1 MRKKRGELCST
12 LQFLHNNRT
21 PTGHCK
27 SRALAESIGLKALFV
42 PASSNHEELIQEVAK
57 PGRRR
62 RAPTGRQLVCP
73 KHADQPLLGN
83 GRKYFLHLLTSEE
96 LVARGMP
103 AGKAKLVINAY
114 PVLVLSNEWLEEL
127 YCASCGQKRW
137 YHLTKAP
144 DGAISLRLA
153 PRDLWG
159 QVAHVD
165 PIVPNPTVG
174 EFTRR
179 EARRHRD
186 QKRMFE

>member
-1 MRKKRGELCST
+1 LHS
-12 LQFLHNNRT
+12 LHNNWT
-21 PTGHCK
+21 PTRDGK
-27 SRALAESIGLKALFV
+27 SPALAELKSFKAFCV
-42 PASSNHEELIQEVAK
+42 PASSKPEQLIQEAAK

-62 RAPTGRQLVCP
+62 RPPSGRQLACP
-73 KHADQPLLGN
+73 RHPDQPLLGN
-83 GRKYFLHLLTSEE
+83 GRKYYLHLLTSEE

-103 AGKAKLVINAY
+103 ARKAKLVINAY
-114 PVLVLSNEWLEEL
+114 PVLVLSSEWLEEL

-137 YHLTKAP
+137 YLLTKAP

-186 QKRMFE
+186 QKRLFE

>member
-1 MRKKRGELCST
+1 MGINFQIT
-12 LQFLHNNRT
+12 HNNWT
-21 PTGHCK
+21 PIRDGK
-27 SRALAESIGLKALFV
+27 SPALAGLKGFKHLFV
-42 PASSNHEELIQEVAK
+42 PASPPPEEHLQEAAK
-57 PGRRR
+57 PQRRR
-62 RAPTGRQLVCP
+62 RAPSGRKLACP
-73 KHADQPLLGN
+73 RHLDQPLLGN
-83 GRKYFLHLLTSEE
+83 GRKYYLHLLTSEE

-114 PVLVLSNEWLEEL
+114 PVLVLSSEWLEEL

-165 PIVPNPTVG
+165 PTVPNPTVG

>member
-1 MRKKRGELCST
+1 MQYAHSP
-12 LQFLHNNRT
+12 LHGLDIAKCLAKFKSSQDFCV
-21 PTGHCK
+21 PTSPNPG
-27 SRALAESIGLKALFV
+27 
-42 PASSNHEELIQEVAK
+42 ELIQVVSK
-57 PGRRR
+57 PQRRR
-62 RAPTGRQLVCP
+62 RAPTGRQLACP
-73 KHADQPLLGN
+73 KHPDQPLLGN
-83 GRKYFLHLLTSEE
+83 GRKYYLHLLTCEE
-96 LVARGMP
+96 LVARGMA

-114 PVLVLSNEWLEEL
+114 PVLVLSSEWLEEL

-144 DGAISLRLA
+144 DGATSLRLA

-165 PIVPNPTVG
+165 PIVPNPTVV

>member
-1 MRKKRGELCST
+1 M
-12 LQFLHNNRT
+12 
-21 PTGHCK
+21 
-27 SRALAESIGLKALFV
+27 
-42 PASSNHEELIQEVAK
+42 PASSKSEGLLQEAAK

-62 RAPTGRQLVCP
+62 RASIGRQLACP
-73 KHADQPLLGN
+73 KHPDQSLLGN
-83 GRKYFLHLLTSEE
+83 GRKYFLHLLTPEE
-96 LVARGMP
+96 LVARGMA

-114 PVLVLSNEWLEEL
+114 PVLVLSSEWLEEL
-127 YCASCGQKRW
+127 YCASCGQKHW

-153 PRDLWG
+153 PRDLWR

>member
-1 MRKKRGELCST
+1 
-12 LQFLHNNRT
+12 
-21 PTGHCK
+21 
-27 SRALAESIGLKALFV
+27 
-42 PASSNHEELIQEVAK
+42 
-57 PGRRR
+57 
-62 RAPTGRQLVCP
+62 
-73 KHADQPLLGN
+73 LGN
-83 GRKYFLHLLTSEE
+83 GHKYYLHLLTSEE

-114 PVLVLSNEWLEEL
+114 PVLVLSSEWLEEI

-144 DGAISLRLA
+144 DGTISLRLA
-153 PRDLWG
+153 PRDLWR

-165 PIVPNPTVG
+165 PIVANPTVG

-186 QKRMFE
+186 NKRLIE

>member
-1 MRKKRGELCST
+1 MAPSSEARPE
-12 LQFLHNNRT
+12 
-21 PTGHCK
+21 P
-27 SRALAESIGLKALFV
+27 SR
-42 PASSNHEELIQEVAK
+42 N
-57 PGRRR
+57 GRRWR
-62 RAPTGRQLVCP
+62 RPSGRQLICP
-73 KHADQPLLGN
+73 KHLDQALLGN
-83 GRKYFLHLLTSEE
+83 GRKYFLHLLSPEE

-103 AGKAKLVINAY
+103 AGKARLVHNAY

-153 PRDLWG
+153 PRDLWS

-165 PIVPNPTVG
+165 PTVPNPTVG
-174 EFTRR
+174 EYTRR

-186 QKRMFE
+186 QKRLFE

>member
-1 MRKKRGELCST
+1 M
-12 LQFLHNNRT
+12 LQGQA
-21 PTGHCK
+21 P
-27 SRALAESIGLKALFV
+27 KA
-42 PASSNHEELIQEVAK
+42 AK
-57 PGRRR
+57 PKRARRR
-62 RAPTGRQLVCP
+62 PNGRQLACP

-127 YCASCGQKRW
+127 YCARCGQKRW
-137 YHLTKAP
+137 YHLIKAA
-144 DGAISLRLA
+144 DGAFNLRLA
-153 PRDLWG
+153 CRDLWS

-186 QKRMFE
+186 QKRLFE

>member
-1 MRKKRGELCST
+1 MQQNSSKYEHANG
-12 LQFLHNNRT
+12 
-21 PTGHCK
+21 GGGK
-27 SRALAESIGLKALFV
+27 SPALAGSRSFKDSFV
-42 PASSNHEELIQEVAK
+42 SDSP
-57 PGRRR
+57 RRR
-62 RAPTGRQLVCP
+62 PTGRKLACP
-73 KHADQPLLGN
+73 KHPDQPLLGN
-83 GRKYFLHLLTSEE
+83 GRKYYLHLLTCEE
-96 LVARGMP
+96 LVARGMA

-114 PVLVLSNEWLEEL
+114 PVLVLSSEWLEEL

>member
-1 MRKKRGELCST
+1 MCIT
-12 LQFLHNNRT
+12 LQFLHNNWAPTRDGKSNALAGLTGFKHLFVPDSPTPEGPIQEAAKPTRRRRT
-21 PTGHCK
+21 PTGRK
-27 SRALAESIGLKALFV
+27 LA
-42 PASSNHEELIQEVAK
+42 
-57 PGRRR
+57 
-62 RAPTGRQLVCP
+62 CP
-73 KHADQPLLGN
+73 RHLDQPLLGN
-83 GRKYFLHLLTSEE
+83 GRKYYLHLLTSEE

-114 PVLVLSNEWLEEL
+114 PVLVLSSEWLEEL

-153 PRDLWG
+153 SRDLWG

-165 PIVPNPTVG
+165 PTVPNPTVG

>member
-1 MRKKRGELCST
+1 MGSN
-12 LQFLHNNRT
+12 LQIPHNNWT
-21 PTGHCK
+21 PIRDGK
-27 SRALAESIGLKALFV
+27 SPALAGSKGFKHLFV
-42 PASSNHEELIQEVAK
+42 PASPPPEERLQEAAK

-62 RAPTGRQLVCP
+62 RTPTGRKLACPTHPDQL
-73 KHADQPLLGN
+73 LLGN
-83 GRKYFLHLLTSEE
+83 GRKYYLHLLTSEE
-96 LVARGMP
+96 LVTRGMA

-127 YCASCGQKRW
+127 YCASCGQKRG

-153 PRDLWG
+153 PRHLWG
-159 QVAHVD
+159 QVANVD
-165 PIVPNPTVG
+165 PTVPNPTVG

>member
-1 MRKKRGELCST
+1 MCGWGGGCAPLCSFCIT
-12 LQFLHNNRT
+12 TWHPPR
-21 PTGHCK
+21 HDK
-27 SRALAESIGLKALFV
+27 SLALAGLKGFKHLFV
-42 PASSNHEELIQEVAK
+42 PDS
-57 PGRRR
+57 PRRR
-62 RAPTGRQLVCP
+62 PTGRKLACP
-73 KHADQPLLGN
+73 KHPDTPLLGN

-114 PVLVLSNEWLEEL
+114 PVLVLSSEWLEEL
-127 YCASCGQKRW
+127 YCASCRQKRW
-137 YHLTKAP
+137 YHLTKAA

-165 PIVPNPTVG
+165 PTVPNPTVG

>member
-1 MRKKRGELCST
+1 MHS
-12 LQFLHNNRT
+12 
-21 PTGHCK
+21 
-27 SRALAESIGLKALFV
+27 
-42 PASSNHEELIQEVAK
+42 
-57 PGRRR
+57 
-62 RAPTGRQLVCP
+62 
-73 KHADQPLLGN
+73 DQRLLGN
-83 GRKYFLHLLTSEE
+83 GRKYFLHLQTSEQ

-137 YHLTKAP
+137 YHLIKAA
-144 DGAISLRLA
+144 DGTINLRLA
-153 PRDLWG
+153 CRDLWS

>member
-1 MRKKRGELCST
+1 MTGGA
-12 LQFLHNNRT
+12 RT
-21 PTGHCK
+21 TRHVTYLTYLTFVTYVTDVSFVTGAARTTRHWA
-27 SRALAESIGLKALFV
+27 SRCCT
-42 PASSNHEELIQEVAK
+42 
-57 PGRRR
+57 RRR
-62 RAPTGRQLVCP
+62 RTPSGRKLACP
-73 KHADQPLLGN
+73 RHLDKPLLGN

-114 PVLVLSNEWLEEL
+114 PVLVLSSEWLEEL

>member
-1 MRKKRGELCST
+1 MQAAHSLFHYLDIAKCLA
-12 LQFLHNNRT
+12 
-21 PTGHCK
+21 K
-27 SRALAESIGLKALFV
+27 SRNSQVFCV
-42 PASSNHEELIQEVAK
+42 PASPKPEELIQGAAK

-62 RAPTGRQLVCP
+62 RAPTGRQLACP
-73 KHADQPLLGN
+73 KHPDQPLLGN
-83 GRKYFLHLLTSEE
+83 GRKYYLHLLTSEE

-103 AGKAKLVINAY
+103 GGKAKLVIKAY
-114 PVLVLSNEWLEEL
+114 PVLVLSSEWLEEL
-127 YCASCGQKRW
+127 YCASCGLKRW

-165 PIVPNPTVG
+165 PIVANPTVG
-174 EFTRR
+174 DFTRR

-186 QKRMFE
+186 QKRLFE

>member
-1 MRKKRGELCST
+1 M
-12 LQFLHNNRT
+12 
-21 PTGHCK
+21 
-27 SRALAESIGLKALFV
+27 A
-42 PASSNHEELIQEVAK
+42 
-57 PGRRR
+57 
-62 RAPTGRQLVCP
+62 
-73 KHADQPLLGN
+73 
-83 GRKYFLHLLTSEE
+83 
-96 LVARGMP
+96 

-114 PVLVLSNEWLEEL
+114 PVLVLSSEWLEEL

-153 PRDLWG
+153 PRDLWS

>member
-1 MRKKRGELCST
+1 MPRFNVC
-12 LQFLHNNRT
+12 H
-21 PTGHCK
+21 
-27 SRALAESIGLKALFV
+27 AVFV
-42 PASSNHEELIQEVAK
+42 SYSPSPDGQVRDSGKPA
-57 PGRRR
+57 RRR
-62 RAPTGRQLVCP
+62 RVSKARLIDCP
-73 KHADQPLLGN
+73 LHSDQRLLGN
-83 GRKYFLHLLTSEE
+83 GRKYFLHLQTSEQ

-103 AGKAKLVINAY
+103 ARKAKLVIIAY

-153 PRDLWG
+153 PRDLWT

>member
-1 MRKKRGELCST
+1 MKD
-12 LQFLHNNRT
+12 
-21 PTGHCK
+21 P
-27 SRALAESIGLKALFV
+27 FV
-42 PASSNHEELIQEVAK
+42 PASPTPKGVVPDTAK
-57 PGRRR
+57 PARRR
-62 RAPTGRQLVCP
+62 RPPTGRQLACP
-73 KHADQPLLGN
+73 RHPDQPLLGN
-83 GRKYFLHLLTSEE
+83 GRKYYLHLLTSEE
-96 LVARGMP
+96 LVARGMA

-114 PVLVLSNEWLEEL
+114 PVLVLSSEWLEEL

-137 YHLTKAP
+137 YHLTKAL

-186 QKRMFE
+186 QKRMLE

>member
-1 MRKKRGELCST
+1 M
-12 LQFLHNNRT
+12 
-21 PTGHCK
+21 
-27 SRALAESIGLKALFV
+27 
-42 PASSNHEELIQEVAK
+42 PASSKPEELIQEAAK
-57 PGRRR
+57 PKRRQR
-62 RAPTGRQLVCP
+62 TPSGRQLACP
-73 KHADQPLLGN
+73 KHPDQPLLGN
-83 GRKYFLHLLTSEE
+83 GRKYYLHLLTSDE

-114 PVLVLSNEWLEEL
+114 PVLVLSSEWLEEL

-137 YHLTKAP
+137 YHLTKSA
-144 DGAISLRLA
+144 DGAINLRLA

>member
-1 MRKKRGELCST
+1 VAASPRR
-12 LQFLHNNRT
+12 
-21 PTGHCK
+21 
-27 SRALAESIGLKALFV
+27 SR
-42 PASSNHEELIQEVAK
+42 PAK
-57 PGRRR
+57 
-62 RAPTGRQLVCP
+62 GRQLACP
-73 KHADQPLLGN
+73 NHPDQPLLGN
-83 GRKYFLHLLTSEE
+83 GQKYFLHLLTPEE
-96 LVARGMP
+96 LVARGMA

-153 PRDLWG
+153 PRGLWG

>member
-1 MRKKRGELCST
+1 MCRT
-12 LQFLHNNRT
+12 LQFLYQSWT
-21 PTGHCK
+21 PALDNK
-27 SRALAESIGLKALFV
+27 SPALAGSRGLKDPFV
-42 PASSNHEELIQEVAK
+42 PNSPTPEGRSQEAAK
-57 PGRRR
+57 PQRRR
-62 RAPTGRQLVCP
+62 RAPTGRKLACP
-73 KHADQPLLGN
+73 RHPDQPLLGN
-83 GRKYFLHLLTSEE
+83 GRKYYLHLITSEE

-114 PVLVLSNEWLEEL
+114 PVLVLSSEWLEEL

-165 PIVPNPTVG
+165 PTVPNPTVG

>member
-1 MRKKRGELCST
+1 MCGN
-12 LQFLHNNRT
+12 LQFLHNNWT
-21 PTGHCK
+21 ATQDGNSPT
-27 SRALAESIGLKALFV
+27 LAGLKGFKALFV
-42 PASSNHEELIQEVAK
+42 PDS
-57 PGRRR
+57 PRRR
-62 RAPTGRQLVCP
+62 PSGRKLACP
-73 KHADQPLLGN
+73 RHPDQPLLGN
-83 GRKYFLHLLTSEE
+83 GRKYYLHLLTSEE

-114 PVLVLSNEWLEEL
+114 PVLVLSSEWLEEL
-127 YCASCGQKRW
+127 YCSSCGQKRW